1 VLASVFVGLGTLRAN
16 PLRTI
21 LSTLGIIIGA
31 AALVAVLTL
40 GDGMEQFGRAQ
51 IASTTDLHS
60 IVLEPRTAE
69 VIDNQVYPLA
79 EYLVLACGDADQLL
93 RELPQATA
101 ARLTIAG
108 ASPIRWGRAPAES
121 VAVQATL
128 PSDAKVSG
136 RLLAAGRYFT
146 ADEAAANAPVVVL
159 SHDLAARI
167 TGGDAS
173 RAIGQVVRLRER
185 DRTVIGVL
193 ASSGAAERTLAAFV
207 PLEGAGD
214 ALAPTP
220 RPRAPTLVLQA
231 ARVEDVPVV
240 RAGVEGWLAARLGTD
255 WERKARVHT
264 NQERVAQAARGIVIF
279 KLFMGAITG
288 VSLLVGGIGI
298 MNVLLAS
305 VTERTREIGIRK
317 AAGAR
322 RKDLLAQFLAESVT
336 ISLVGSFLGA
346 LLGLGAAFGATAV
359 MRAKSSA
366 RIFAAVSWETLVVA
380 AAAAILVGVVFG
392 IYPALRA
399 ARLSPVEAI
408 RHE

>member
-1 VLASVFVGLGTLRAN
+1 VGLGTLRAN

-40 GDGMEQFGRAQ
+40 GDGMEQLGRAQ

-60 IVLEPRTAE
+60 VVLEPRTAE

-79 EYLVLACGDADQLL
+79 EYLVLTRSDADQLL
-93 RELPQATA
+93 RQLPQATA
-101 ARLTIAG
+101 ALLTLSGTA
-108 ASPIRWGRAPAES
+108 PIQRGGVPLDS
-121 VAVQATL
+121 VGVQATL
-128 PSDAKVSG
+128 PSDAEVLG
-136 RLLAAGRYFT
+136 RTFAAGRYFT

-159 SHDLAARI
+159 SYGLAVRVTA
-167 TGGDAS
+167 GGVVEAV
-173 RAIGQVVRLRER
+173 GQVIRVRER

-193 ASSGAAERTLAAFV
+193 APPASADRTPVAFV
-207 PLEGAGD
+207 PLEGAAD

-231 ARVEDVPVV
+231 ARVEDIPVV
-240 RAGVEGWLAARLGTD
+240 RAGVEGWLAARFGSD
-255 WERKARVHT
+255 WGRKARVHT

-288 VSLLVGGIGI
+288 ISLLVGGIGI
-298 MNVLLAS
+298 MNVLHAS

-322 RKDLLAQFLAESVT
+322 RRDLLAQFLAESVT
-336 ISLVGSFLGA
+336 ISLVGSLLGG

-366 RIFAAVSWETLVVA
+366 RIFAAMSWETLLVA

>member
-79 EYLVLACGDADQLL
+79 EYLVLARGDADQLL

-108 ASPIRWGRAPAES
+108 ASPIRWGGVPAES

-240 RAGVEGWLAARLGTD
+240 RAGVESWLAARLGTD